1 MLYPDEPG
9 KAKPNDEV
17 HHWAR
22 LESKSD
28 SMAEGLIQ
36 NMQSQKKLCHGAGC
50 LANTLFF
57 AVLITIWLGV
67 AITRFWLNNLTEP
80 PATSLS
86 ESSLSDSTAT
96 HPIARP

>member
-22 LESKSD
+22 LESKTD
-28 SMAEGLIQ
+28 SMAEQLIQ
-36 NMQSQKKLCHGAGC
+36 NTQSQKKLCHGAGC

-57 AVLITIWLGV
+57 AALITVWLGV
-67 AITRFWLNNLTEP
+67 AITTFWLNNLTEP
-80 PATSLS
+80 PAK
-86 ESSLSDSTAT
+86 SLSDSTAT
-96 HPIARP
+96 HQIARP